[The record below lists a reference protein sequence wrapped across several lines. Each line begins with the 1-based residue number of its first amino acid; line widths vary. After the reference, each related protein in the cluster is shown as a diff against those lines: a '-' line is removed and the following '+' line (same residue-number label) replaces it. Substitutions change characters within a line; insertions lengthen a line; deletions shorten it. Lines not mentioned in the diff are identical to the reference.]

1 MGEKGSVNTDPFFIF
16 YKEIAMI
23 FVYILCIA
31 IPWGIAR
38 HFTPEAK
45 RNDLDLKFGFVVFV
59 ALVVLAALSY
69 IF

>member
-1 MGEKGSVNTDPFFIF
+1 
-16 YKEIAMI
+16 MI
-23 FVYILCIA
+23 FVYIICIA

-45 RNDLDLKFGFVVFV
+45 QTDLDLKFGFVVFI

>member
-1 MGEKGSVNTDPFFIF
+1 
-16 YKEIAMI
+16 MI

-45 RNDLDLKFGFVVFV
+45 RNDLDLKFGFGVFV